1 MHRALLVSEILLEVF
16 MHVNKVL
23 DPYALILS
31 YREMSLA
38 RKSFAALARTCKP
51 FYDPAMDLLWAEL
64 DGIEPLLGCVT
75 RLHPIIYRSG
85 CSRRPHFEVIK
96 PLSEHEARQFLH
108 HAPRIRSLRILYDDY
123 LHLLSF
129 LPIEACM
136 FPRLLSL
143 STDQNLNRYLHLFLS
158 PMLRRCALPLVHPDL
173 KSVPIRCAALEELF
187 IKSSF
192 GNVAADGQVLYD
204 SIRLCKGLVNLACP
218 PLNWTTWEHLSNLPT
233 LLTLEIWD
241 DRCSLGWRN
250 LNFGPFL
257 NLTRLYFCTRTAA
270 YTVAVMQHVEF
281 PSLNQFEMEVFMLP
295 WAEAE
300 PLFHAL
306 SRYKTLSHIAI
317 SSMRSSRNA
326 QDLLGSSLTPI
337 RQFLCFT
344 QLRTLR
350 FSFPSCCINLNNDLL
365 LEAMSS
371 WPHIRMLE
379 FTDPQVVPTVTFR
392 GLFAALHRCPRLHTL
407 DIPLDA
413 VNIDIDPTAESF
425 QHFSLQHLN
434 LTSSDIS
441 DAKAVARVVFS
452 VLPSVD
458 RIFPLHRRS
467 SGVCL
472 EVQRH
477 LESFRASA
485 VLGCHIT
492 GAASKT

>member
-1 MHRALLVSEILLEVF
+1 MHRALLVPEILLEVF
-16 MHVNKVL
+16 MHVNKIL
-23 DPYALILS
+23 DPLYALISS
-31 YREMSLA
+31 YRDMTLT

-51 FYDPAMDLLWAEL
+51 FYEPAMDLLWAEL

-85 CSRRPHFEVIK
+85 GSRRFHFKVIE
-96 PLSEHEARQFLH
+96 PLSEHEAHQFLH
-108 HAPRIRSLRILYDDY
+108 HARRVRSLIILYDDY
-123 LHLLSF
+123 FHLLSV
-129 LPIEACM
+129 LPIETCM

-143 STDQNLNRYLHLFLS
+143 STDQDLNRYLHLFLS

-173 KSVPIRCAALEELF
+173 KSVPIRCAALEELS
-187 IKSSF
+187 IRSSF
-192 GNVAADGQVLYD
+192 GNLAADGQVLYD
-204 SIRLCKGLVNLACP
+204 SIRLCKGLVTLACP
-218 PLNWTTWEHLSNLPT
+218 PLDWTTWEHLSNLPT
-233 LLTLEIWD
+233 LVTLKIWD
-241 DRCSLGWRN
+241 DRCSLGWHN
-250 LNFGPFL
+250 INFRPFL
-257 NLTRLYFCTRTAA
+257 NVTRLYFYTRTAA
-270 YTVAVMQHVEF
+270 YTVAVMQHLEF
-281 PSLNQFEMEVFMLP
+281 PSLNQFEMEVFDLP
-295 WAEAE
+295 WTEAE

-317 SSMRSSRNA
+317 SSRRSSRNT

-337 RQFLCFT
+337 RQSLCFT
-344 QLRTLR
+344 RLRTLR
-350 FSFPSCCINLNNDLL
+350 FSFPSCCINLDNDLL

-371 WPHIRMLE
+371 WPHIGILE
-379 FTDPQVVPTVTFR
+379 FIDSQAIPTVTFR
-392 GLFAALHRCPRLHTL
+392 GLFAALRRCPRLHML

-413 VNIDIDPTAESF
+413 VDIDPTAESF
-425 QHFSLQHLN
+425 QHTSLQHLN

-441 DAKAVARVVFS
+441 DAKAVARIIFS

-458 RIFPLHRRS
+458 RVVPLHKRS

-472 EVQRH
+472 EVQTH